1 MSDFSSSV
9 KHPIVDDSEHEQ
21 PSLKSAIL
29 QLEPTTIDTKD
40 RKTSEGIMKTAD
52 PDNDVQLCIA
62 QLKQQLIEL
71 AVQRQQLAE
80 QHQQQLALQQQQLAE
95 KRQQQLAEQQQQLA
109 EQQQQ
114 LAEHYQQQL
123 AEKSNEIEQLH
134 KKIKCSNERNR

>member
-21 PSLKSAIL
+21 PSLKSAKL
-29 QLEPTTIDTKD
+29 QLEQTTIDTED

-62 QLKQQLIEL
+62 QLKQQLIEQL
-71 AVQRQQLAE
+71 AVQQQQFAEKRQQLAE
-80 QHQQQLALQQQQLAE
+80 QHQQQLALQ
-95 KRQQQLAEQQQQLA
+95 RQQLAEQH
-109 EQQQQ
+109 QQQ

>member
-109 EQQQQ
+109 E
-114 LAEHYQQQL
+114 HYQQQL

>member
-21 PSLKSAIL
+21 PSLTLAKL
-29 QLEPTTIDTKD
+29 QLEQTTIDTKD

-71 AVQRQQLAE
+71 AVQRQQFAEKRQQLAE
-80 QHQQQLALQQQQLAE
+80 QHQQQLA
-95 KRQQQLAEQQQQLA
+95 K
-109 EQQQQ
+109 
-114 LAEHYQQQL
+114 HYQQQL

>member
-21 PSLKSAIL
+21 PSLKSAKL
-29 QLEPTTIDTKD
+29 LLEQTAIDTED

-71 AVQRQQLAE
+71 AVQRQQSAE

-95 KRQQQLAEQQQQLA
+95 K
-109 EQQQQ
+109 
-114 LAEHYQQQL
+114 
-123 AEKSNEIEQLH
+123 SNEIEQLH
-134 KKIKCSNERNR
+134 KKLKCSNERNR

>member
-9 KHPIVDDSEHEQ
+9 KHPIVDDSEHKQ
-21 PSLKSAIL
+21 PSLKLAKV
-29 QLEPTTIDTKD
+29 QLEQTTIDTED

-71 AVQRQQLAE
+71 AVQRQQFAEKRQQLAE
-80 QHQQQLALQQQQLAE
+80 QHQQQLALQ
-95 KRQQQLAEQQQQLA
+95 RQQLAEQHQQQLA
-109 EQQQQ
+109 K
-114 LAEHYQQQL
+114 HYQQQL